1 MKNFRGFINFWVGGL
16 IGVIFLNYL
25 AVGFIDFVFNIQ
37 YLLNWLQQNETV
49 QTLLRMIFR

>member
-1 MKNFRGFINFWVGGL
+1 MKKFRGFINFWVGGL

-37 YLLNWLQQNETV
+37 YLLNWLQHNETV